1 MKTCYRCETEL
12 TKQNSSVEHIIINA
26 CGGKLK
32 SSNLLCSSCNSIFG
46 EQFDKELA
54 KTTNDLAN
62 LLLVKRER
70 GEPQKIKGISEDG
83 QEEYYLEFGGDISIT
98 KPTIDLIDID
108 NEEIEKRRINV
119 KAPNPKILAQTLKGL
134 KRKYPT
140 LNIDN
145 ALEKATTNDK
155 PFNEAIEIKSSIGGQ
170 EVFKSVLKT
179 AINFY
184 MLNDGQRNEI
194 KHLFPYLE
202 NSSDMDVV
210 WMHYPD
216 NPIYKSIENE
226 ITHVLKLVGDQK
238 EKILYAYVELFY
250 VHCFIVKLNADY
262 SGKAID
268 ADYVFNVH
276 THQVTK
282 NVTNL
287 QLDREKL
294 LDLFINKDAK
304 PFVNVQKRYQRV
316 LGISQILQHKNHI
329 NKIIS
334 KAVDTALEGA
344 EEDEVLDQK
353 TIIKMREEVF
363 KAMAPLIYGNIKK

>member
-1 MKTCYRCETEL
+1 MRRN
-12 TKQNSSVEHIIINA
+12 NSSVEHVIINA

-32 SSNLLCSSCNSIFG
+32 SANLLCSSCNSIFG
-46 EQFDKELA
+46 EKFDKELA

-70 GEPQKIKGISEDG
+70 GEPQKIKGLSEDG

-108 NEEIEKRRINV
+108 NKEIEKRRINV

-140 LNIDN
+140 LNIEK

-155 PFNEAIEIKSSIGGQ
+155 PFNEAIGIKSSIGGQ

-184 MLNDGQRNEI
+184 MLNDGHRNEI

-202 NSSDMDVV
+202 NKSDMDVV

-226 ITHVLKLVGDQK
+226 ITHVLKLVGSQK
-238 EKILYAYVELFY
+238 EKILYAYVELFN

-276 THQVTK
+276 TYQVTK

-287 QLDREKL
+287 QLDRGKL

-344 EEDEVLDQK
+344 EEGEVLDQK